1 MRLLTIAFLGLSTA
15 AGVHAQA
22 DSPIPGTTDSLSAR
36 ILAAS
41 ALPALAGEIRGA
53 GVTQRDLAGVLALL
67 GERRIPATDARRIL
81 DEEWRAAREHG
92 PVPGLAGFVR
102 GRLDEGLR
110 GEALAA
116 AIRGEHARRGTGGD
130 APGAR
135 RDERAARNRRE
146 PATAPKRPAANRQ
159 ARPDARAKAAEHR

>member
-1 MRLLTIAFLGLSTA
+1 MRLLTIALLALCTA

-22 DSPIPGTTDSLSAR
+22 AAGPGATDSLAAR
-36 ILAAS
+36 IVAAS
-41 ALPALAGEIRGA
+41 ALPALADEIRAA
-53 GVTQRDLAGVLALL
+53 GVPRRDLEGVLTLL
-67 GERRIPATDARRIL
+67 GDRRIPATDARRIL

-102 GRLDEGLR
+102 GRLDEGIR

-130 APGAR
+130 AQGAAA
-135 RDERAARNRRE
+135 DDRAAGPRRA
-146 PATAPKRPAANRQ
+146 PAASKRPAANPQ
-159 ARPDARAKAAEHR
+159 SRPDARPKPAEPR